1 MECKFED
8 SVQSV
13 ISCLKMITKF
23 ALRQGFFVFA
33 ALYMQICNKQTTA
46 GQCGDSVVLA
56 TTEHTG
62 ALRNLSMLQN

>member
-1 MECKFED
+1 
-8 SVQSV
+8 
-13 ISCLKMITKF
+13 MITKF